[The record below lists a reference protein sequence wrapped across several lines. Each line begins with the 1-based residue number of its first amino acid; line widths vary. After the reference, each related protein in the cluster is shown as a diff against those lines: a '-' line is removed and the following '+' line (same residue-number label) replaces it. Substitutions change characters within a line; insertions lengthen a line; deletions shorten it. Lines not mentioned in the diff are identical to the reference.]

1 MGKEVVR
8 KHVFSRLGGQLAF
21 ALWRLTQKTREDGAS
36 CKEAFDTKGAVMKST
51 YEQLGGTYSRVGDYY
66 LPNMDIKT
74 MERSEGYPQKTQ
86 SQASVAEPAAGCVGK
101 YGLMRKTY
109 LKEHRPVLYAELVRS
124 AKLHKHL
131 SEVNEVCTRQ
141 VEEMTAQMAEREGVS
156 EALKAADPMAW
167 VARMNSIQNRAEEIV
182 LREYVFA

>member
-8 KHVFSRLGGQLAF
+8 KALIPRLEEGLHF
-21 ALWRLTQKTREDGAS
+21 PIRLQET
-36 CKEAFDTKGAVMKST
+36 FDAKGVVMKTS
-51 YEQLGGTYSRVGDYY
+51 YEQFGGTYSRVGDYS
-66 LPNMDIKT
+66 LPNMDIMLTKNAGN
-74 MERSEGYPQKTQ
+74 ECSAKQEVRQEDC
-86 SQASVAEPAAGCVGK
+86 QASDAADKETIGSWIGK

-109 LKEHRPVLYAELVRS
+109 LKEYRPVLYAELVRS

-141 VEEMTAQMAEREGVS
+141 VEEMTAQIAEREGVS

-167 VARMNSIQNRAEEIV
+167 VARMNSIQNCAEEIV
-182 LREYVFA
+182 LCEYVFA